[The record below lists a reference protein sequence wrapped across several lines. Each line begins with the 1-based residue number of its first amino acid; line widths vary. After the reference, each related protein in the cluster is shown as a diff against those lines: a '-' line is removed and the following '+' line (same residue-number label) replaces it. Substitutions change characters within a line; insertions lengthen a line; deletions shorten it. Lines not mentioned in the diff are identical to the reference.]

1 MDFER
6 KPKGKMSIDLIDSTN
21 NDLLSWLASTEADN
35 TADYLIAG
43 DFTARFLQMN
53 SQRNGCA
60 SFRQIADIQN
70 IKARSLNS
78 ELAAISFGFSG
89 LSAMLGIVG

>member
-1 MDFER
+1 MAHRLPAFL
-6 KPKGKMSIDLIDSTN
+6 KGKMSIDSTN

-53 SQRNGCA
+53 SQRNGLPHFA
-60 SFRQIADIQN
+60 
-70 IKARSLNS
+70 K
-78 ELAAISFGFSG
+78 
-89 LSAMLGIVG
+89 